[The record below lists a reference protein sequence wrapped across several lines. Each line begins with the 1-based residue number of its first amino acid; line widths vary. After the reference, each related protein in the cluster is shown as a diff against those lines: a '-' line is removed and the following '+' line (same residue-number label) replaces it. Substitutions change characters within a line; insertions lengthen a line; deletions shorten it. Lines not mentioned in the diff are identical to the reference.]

1 MKPQSIPT
9 HARNRP
15 LGPAG
20 LSLLVLLA
28 ITCAASGQSA
38 DNFDV
43 SAVSDEPETEAGTQ
57 PGAGEAEKPKKA
69 PGPVS
74 LTPSRYV
81 TPEDL
86 DAFVASTGESLVIT
100 DKETDPFGQY
110 QDPDAKPVIR
120 KATTT
125 PKRATPVYKA
135 TPFADIVSL
144 IRVSTVMPGENKF
157 LIGDREI
164 HLGERIPVS
173 FRGKDMSLEVVE
185 VTSSEIRFRNIENGD
200 TAPLKLNL
208 LPPGMT
214 PGIGELMT
222 APGMVPKD
230 SSAPIHL
237 EGNLPDSESSL
248 NP

>member
-43 SAVSDEPETEAGTQ
+43 SAVSDEPEAEAGTQ

-230 SSAPIHL
+230 RSAPIRL